1 MLFNSHGFLFIFL
14 PLTLLAFHLLC
25 KAGRPSLAIS
35 ALIGAS
41 LVFYGWWEP
50 RYLLL
55 IITSVLVNYAL
66 SLAIAGRPQGSRRLW
81 LLWLGVVINLGALAW
96 FKYAN
101 FLVDSGNALLGTQ
114 IHVDRII
121 LPLAISFF
129 TFQQIAYLVDTY
141 RGSTAERS
149 FQRYAL
155 FVTFFPQ
162 LIAGPIVHHKE
173 MLPQFATQL
182 GGLRLHNLIVGGS
195 LFFIGLFKKVII
207 ADGVSP
213 YSDTVFTMAANGE
226 VLTFLEAWT
235 GALAYSLQLYFD
247 FSGYSDMAMGLAI
260 LFGIRLPMNFNS
272 PYKASSIIDFWRR
285 WHMTLSRFLRD
296 YLYFVLGGN
305 RHGLYRTV
313 RNLMIV
319 MLLGGLWHGAGWT
332 FVLWGG
338 LHGLYLLINH
348 VWRHWFAT
356 TRLHRWQASY
366 AAIQQDMNQPD
377 MNQPDMNQHD
387 TNRPTIT
394 EKLMQTVVL
403 FFGRCMSQLLTLLAV
418 IFAWVLFRAENL
430 DIAGRVYAGM
440 FGLNGVALPAE
451 WLHNHESLGNSLSQF
466 GILFQPLANMGPLF
480 TPLRDLAL
488 IAGAQIQVDSV
499 GTVTA
504 FVSLIVPIAI
514 ALWMPNSL
522 QLMRRYEP
530 AYANAIHP
538 SALSSVIEWR
548 MNTGFAIVMGVV
560 AAYACFGSTVTSQ
573 FLYFQF

>member
-25 KAGRPSLAIS
+25 KSGRPSLAIS

-55 IITSVLVNYAL
+55 IIASVLTNYAL
-66 SLAIAGRPQGSRRLW
+66 SLVIAGSAQGNRRLW
-81 LLWLGVVINLGALAW
+81 LLWLGVFINLGALAW

-114 IHVDRII
+114 IHIDRII

-141 RGSTAERS
+141 RGSTAERR

-173 MLPQFATQL
+173 MLPQFTAQL
-182 GGLRLHNLIVGGS
+182 GGLKLHNLIVGGS

-247 FSGYSDMAMGLAI
+247 FSGYSDMAMGLAA

-272 PYKASSIIDFWRR
+272 PYKATSIIDFWRR

-305 RHGLYRTV
+305 RHGLYSTV

-348 VWRHWFAT
+348 LWRHWFAT
-356 TRLHRWQASY
+356 TRLYRWQGSFGAS
-366 AAIQQDMNQPD
+366 QQDMGSPS
-377 MNQPDMNQHD
+377 
-387 TNRPTIT
+387 IAS
-394 EKLMQTVVL
+394 KLMQRFVL
-403 FFGRCMSQLLTLLAV
+403 LMGKCTSQLLTLLAV

-451 WLHNHESLGNSLSQF
+451 WLHNHESLATSLSQV
-466 GILFQPLANMGPLF
+466 GILFQPLTNMGPLF

-504 FVSLIVPIAI
+504 FVSLLIPIAI

-522 QLMRRYEP
+522 QIMRRHEL
-530 AYANAIHP
+530 AFADNIHP
-538 SALSSVIEWR
+538 STLSPVIEWR
-548 MNTGFAIVMGVV
+548 MNTGFAIVMGFV
-560 AAYACFGSTVTSQ
+560 AAYACFGSTVASQ